1 MMTRTKLINY
11 GMFYMLSGAFFFSL
25 MNTSMKL
32 LADSITINENIFF
45 RGITM
50 VIFIILLIFIKRNKN
65 KKYHKNKKGGY
76 GRLIFRA
83 LIGSLSLYA
92 MLYNI
97 STISLGTSVAFA
109 QSAPIWT
116 ALFAWIILREK
127 PSIGVIF
134 SVLVGFIGVILISNP
149 ETSNLKII
157 NIILGILSGIFAA
170 LAFIS
175 IKSLKG
181 YFDDLTIMLSFG
193 LGASLLGVF
202 GIVFF
207 QDSFSILGI
216 KEYAYILLVGITGTI
231 GQYYITRAYTF
242 APAGIVA
249 PIDYTRIIF
258 SLIFGIILGDM
269 FPDIYSVIGMC
280 LIILSGILVAMP
292 IIIKEVKYILREKND
307 RTRVL

>member
-1 MMTRTKLINY
+1 MTRTKLINI
-11 GMFYMLSGAFFFSL
+11 GMFYMLLGAFFFSL

-50 VIFIILLIFIKRNKN
+50 VFFIILLMFIKRSKS
-65 KKYHKNKKGGY
+65 KKHHKNKKGGY
-76 GRLIFRA
+76 GRLVFRA

-127 PSIGVIF
+127 PNIGVII
-134 SVLVGFIGVILISNP
+134 SVIVGFIGVILISNP

-193 LGASLLGVF
+193 LGASILGII
-202 GIVFF
+202 GMIIL
-207 QDSFSILGI
+207 QDSFSVLGM
-216 KEYAYILLVGITGTI
+216 KEYMYILLVGITGTI

-269 FPDIYSVIGMC
+269 FPDIYSIIGMC

-292 IIIKEVKYILREKND
+292 IIIQEIKYTSRGRND
-307 RTRVL
+307 RNRML

>member
-1 MMTRTKLINY
+1 MNRTKLINI
-11 GMFYMLSGAFFFSL
+11 GMFYMLLGAFFFSL

-50 VIFIILLIFIKRNKN
+50 VFFIILLMFIKRSKR
-65 KKYHKNKKGGY
+65 KKHHKNKKGGY
-76 GRLIFRA
+76 GRLVFRA

-127 PSIGVIF
+127 PNIGVII
-134 SVLVGFIGVILISNP
+134 SVIVGFIGVILISNP

-193 LGASLLGVF
+193 LGASILGII
-202 GIVFF
+202 GMIIL
-207 QDSFSILGI
+207 QDSFSVLGM

-231 GQYYITRAYTF
+231 GQYYITIAYTF

-269 FPDIYSVIGMC
+269 FPDIYSIIGMC
-280 LIILSGILVAMP
+280 LIILSGI
-292 IIIKEVKYILREKND
+292 KK
-307 RTRVL
+307 

>member
-1 MMTRTKLINY
+1 MNRTKLINI
-11 GMFYMLSGAFFFSL
+11 GMFYMLLGAFFFSL

-50 VIFIILLIFIKRNKN
+50 VFFIILLMFIKRSKR
-65 KKYHKNKKGGY
+65 KKHHKNKKGGY
-76 GRLIFRA
+76 GRLVFRA

-127 PSIGVIF
+127 PNIGVII
-134 SVLVGFIGVILISNP
+134 SVIVGFIGVILISNP

-193 LGASLLGVF
+193 LGASILGII
-202 GIVFF
+202 GMIIL
-207 QDSFSILGI
+207 QDSFSVLGM

-269 FPDIYSVIGMC
+269 FPDIYSIIGMC

-292 IIIKEVKYILREKND
+292 IIIQEIKYTSRGRND
-307 RTRVL
+307 RNRML

>member
-1 MMTRTKLINY
+1 MMTRTKLINI
-11 GMFYMLSGAFFFSL
+11 GMFYMLLGAFFFSL

-32 LADSITINENIFF
+32 LSDSITINENIFF

-50 VIFIILLIFIKRNKN
+50 VIFIILFMLIKKN
-65 KKYHKNKKGGY
+65 KKHHKNKKGGY
-76 GRLIFRA
+76 GRLVFRA

-116 ALFAWIILREK
+116 ALFAWIILREQ
-127 PSIGVIF
+127 PHIGVIL
-134 SVLVGFIGVILISNP
+134 SVIVGFIGVILISNP
-149 ETSNLKII
+149 ETSNLEII
-157 NIILGILSGIFAA
+157 NITLGILSGIFAA

-193 LGASLLGVF
+193 LGASILGII
-202 GIVFF
+202 GMIIF
-207 QDSFSILGI
+207 QDSFSVLGI
-216 KEYAYILLVGITGTI
+216 REYAYILLVGITGTI
-231 GQYYITRAYTF
+231 GQYYITRAYIF

-249 PIDYTRIIF
+249 PIDYTRIVF

-269 FPDIYSVIGMC
+269 FPDIYSIIGMC

-292 IIIKEVKYILREKND
+292 IIIQEIKYTLKGKK
-307 RTRVL
+307 

>member
-1 MMTRTKLINY
+1 MTRTKLINL

-25 MNTSMKL
+25 MNLSMKV
-32 LADSITINENIFF
+32 LADSISINENIFF

-50 VIFIILLIFIKRNKN
+50 VIFIIPLIFIKKN
-65 KKYHKNKKGGY
+65 RHKKHHQNKKGGW
-76 GRLIFRA
+76 GRLVFRA

-116 ALFAWIILREK
+116 ALFAWIMLREK
-127 PSIGVIF
+127 PSIGVIV
-134 SVLVGFIGVILISNP
+134 SVIIGFIGVILISNP
-149 ETSNLKII
+149 QTSNLHII

-181 YFDDLTIMLSFG
+181 YFDDLTIMLCFG
-193 LGASLLGVF
+193 LGASLI
-202 GIVFF
+202 GIIGIIFF
-207 QDSFSILGI
+207 QDSFSTLGL
-216 KEYAYILLVGITGTI
+216 KEYFYIILVGIAGTI
-231 GQYYITRAYTF
+231 GQYYITRAYTL

-249 PIDYTRIIF
+249 PIDYTRIVF
-258 SLIFGIILGDM
+258 SLIFGIILGDSI
-269 FPDIYSVIGMC
+269 PNIYSITGMS

-292 IIIKEVKYILREKND
+292 IIIKEIKIHFKERK
-307 RTRVL
+307 

>member
-1 MMTRTKLINY
+1 MTRTKLINI
-11 GMFYMLSGAFFFSL
+11 GMFYMLLGAFFFSL

-50 VIFIILLIFIKRNKN
+50 VFFIILLMFIKRSKR
-65 KKYHKNKKGGY
+65 KKHHKNKKGGY
-76 GRLIFRA
+76 GRLVFRA

-127 PSIGVIF
+127 PNIGVII
-134 SVLVGFIGVILISNP
+134 SVIVGFIGVILISNP

-193 LGASLLGVF
+193 LGASILGII
-202 GIVFF
+202 GMIIL
-207 QDSFSILGI
+207 QDSFSVLGM
-216 KEYAYILLVGITGTI
+216 KEYVYILLVGITGTI

-269 FPDIYSVIGMC
+269 FPDIYSIIGMC

-292 IIIKEVKYILREKND
+292 IIIQEIKYTSRGRND
-307 RTRVL
+307 RNRML

>member
-1 MMTRTKLINY
+1 MITRTKLINI
-11 GMFYMLSGAFFFSL
+11 GMFYMLLGAFFFSL

-32 LADSITINENIFF
+32 LADSITINENMFF
-45 RGITM
+45 RGFTM
-50 VIFIILLIFIKRNKN
+50 VVFIVLFMFIKKNKN
-65 KKYHKNKKGGY
+65 KKHHKNKKGGY
-76 GRLIFRA
+76 KRLIFRA
-83 LIGSLSLYA
+83 IIGALSLYA

-127 PSIGVIF
+127 LSLGVIL

-157 NIILGILSGIFAA
+157 NITLGILSGIFAA
-170 LAFIS
+170 LAFVS

-193 LGASLLGVF
+193 LGASLLGVI
-202 GIVFF
+202 GMVLF
-207 QDSFSILGI
+207 QDSFSVLGM
-216 KEYAYILLVGITGTI
+216 KECIYILLVGITGTI
-231 GQYYITRAYTF
+231 GQYFITRAYIF
-242 APAGIVA
+242 APAGIVS

-269 FPDIYSVIGMC
+269 FPDIFSIIGMC

-292 IIIKEVKYILREKND
+292 MIIKETKYILRERND
-307 RTRVL
+307 RNRML

>member
-1 MMTRTKLINY
+1 
-11 GMFYMLSGAFFFSL
+11 
-25 MNTSMKL
+25 MKL

-50 VIFIILLIFIKRNKN
+50 VFFIILLMFIKRSKR
-65 KKYHKNKKGGY
+65 KKHHKNKKGGY
-76 GRLIFRA
+76 GRLVFRA

-127 PSIGVIF
+127 PNIGVII
-134 SVLVGFIGVILISNP
+134 SVIVGFIGVILISNP

-193 LGASLLGVF
+193 LGASILGII
-202 GIVFF
+202 GMIIL
-207 QDSFSILGI
+207 QDSFSVLGM

-269 FPDIYSVIGMC
+269 FPDIYSIIGMC

-292 IIIKEVKYILREKND
+292 IIIQEIKYTSRGRND
-307 RTRVL
+307 RNRML

>member
-1 MMTRTKLINY
+1 MTRTKLINI
-11 GMFYMLSGAFFFSL
+11 GMFYMLLGAFFFSL

-50 VIFIILLIFIKRNKN
+50 VFFIILLMFIKRSKG
-65 KKYHKNKKGGY
+65 KKHHKNKKGGY
-76 GRLIFRA
+76 GRLVFRA

-127 PSIGVIF
+127 PNIGVII
-134 SVLVGFIGVILISNP
+134 SVIVGFIGVILISNP

-193 LGASLLGVF
+193 LGASILGII
-202 GIVFF
+202 GMIIL
-207 QDSFSILGI
+207 QDSFSVLGM
-216 KEYAYILLVGITGTI
+216 KEYVYILLVGITGTI

-269 FPDIYSVIGMC
+269 FPDIYSIIGMC

-292 IIIKEVKYILREKND
+292 IIIQEIKYTSRGRND
-307 RTRVL
+307 RNRML

>member
-1 MMTRTKLINY
+1 MTRTKLINF
-11 GMFYMLSGAFFFSL
+11 GMFYMLAGAFFFSL
-25 MNTSMKL
+25 MNSFMKVL
-32 LADSITINENIFF
+32 SESITINENIFF

-50 VIFIILLIFIKRNKN
+50 VVFIIPLIIIKKN
-65 KKYHKNKKGGY
+65 QYKKHHQNKKGGW

-83 LIGSLSLYA
+83 MIGSLSLYA

-116 ALFAWIILREK
+116 AIFAWIILREK
-127 PSIGVIF
+127 PSIGVII
-134 SVLVGFIGVILISNP
+134 SVVIGFIGVILISNP
-149 ETSNLKII
+149 QTSNLSTI

-193 LGASLLGVF
+193 LGASLLGII
-202 GIVFF
+202 GIIFF
-207 QDSFSILGI
+207 QDSFSTLGI
-216 KEYAYILLVGITGTI
+216 KEYIAILLVGITGTI

-249 PIDYTRIIF
+249 PIDYTRIVF
-258 SLIFGIILGDM
+258 SLVFGIMLGDVI
-269 FPDIYSVIGMC
+269 PDFYSITGMC

-292 IIIKEVKYILREKND
+292 IIIKEIKIHLKGR
-307 RTRVL
+307 R

>member
-1 MMTRTKLINY
+1 MTRTKLINI
-11 GMFYMLSGAFFFSL
+11 GMFYMLLGAFFFSL

-50 VIFIILLIFIKRNKN
+50 VFFIILLMFIKRSKR
-65 KKYHKNKKGGY
+65 KKHHKNKKGGY
-76 GRLIFRA
+76 GRLVFRA

-127 PSIGVIF
+127 PNIGVII
-134 SVLVGFIGVILISNP
+134 SVIVGFIGVILISNP

-193 LGASLLGVF
+193 LGASILGII
-202 GIVFF
+202 GMIIL
-207 QDSFSILGI
+207 QDSFSVLGM
-216 KEYAYILLVGITGTI
+216 KEYVYILLVGITGTI

-269 FPDIYSVIGMC
+269 FPDIYSIIGMC

-292 IIIKEVKYILREKND
+292 IIIQEIKYTSRGRDD
-307 RTRVL
+307 RNRML